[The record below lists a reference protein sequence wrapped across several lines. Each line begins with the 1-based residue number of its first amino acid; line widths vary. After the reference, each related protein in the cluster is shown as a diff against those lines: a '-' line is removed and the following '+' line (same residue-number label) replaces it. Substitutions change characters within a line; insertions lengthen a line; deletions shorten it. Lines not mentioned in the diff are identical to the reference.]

1 MSEASIAKKAQEVE
15 VVTAKLKEAASVV
28 VVDYRGLTVEQVT
41 DLRKQLRDANIE
53 MKVIKNG
60 ILRRAAEAAGLEGM
74 EDVFVGPTAVA
85 FSNEDVVAPAK
96 IMNDFAK
103 TADKLEIKGGIIEG
117 NVSSVE
123 EIVALAKLPS
133 REGLL
138 SMLLSVL
145 QAPVRNVAYAV
156 KAVSD
161 SKEEEVA

>member
-103 TADKLEIKGGIIEG
+103 NADKLEIKGGIIEG

-156 KAVSD
+156 KAVSE

>member
-103 TADKLEIKGGIIEG
+103 NADKLEIKGGIIEG

>member
-103 TADKLEIKGGIIEG
+103 NAKALEIKGGIVEG

-123 EIVALAKLPS
+123 EIVALAKLPN

-156 KAVSD
+156 KAVAD
-161 SKEEEVA
+161 AKEEEVA